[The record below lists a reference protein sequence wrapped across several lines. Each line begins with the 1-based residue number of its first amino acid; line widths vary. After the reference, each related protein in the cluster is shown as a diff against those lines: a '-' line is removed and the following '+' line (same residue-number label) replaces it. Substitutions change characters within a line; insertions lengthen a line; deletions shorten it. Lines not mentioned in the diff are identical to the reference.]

1 MDNSD
6 FKFINLNSKH
16 ADKYI
21 EKGVNSEM
29 TFYMKNPIILP
40 EEYDLKVV
48 NFSLKRTINSSILI
62 YDSGLSAVDNASAT
76 REILPE
82 FYNTNVIEDN
92 YNNITLY
99 EWDGSSFIPTDARA
113 TVSTTQTTPDLTT
126 GQINI
131 TDISDAGSG
140 FVLNNFLYVDKN
152 DITADENTYTNRYG
166 EIKITSIVDDDIIK
180 TLSNYADRNVN
191 AATASPI
198 NETTFNNVY
207 LYEDDGAGWYIDS
220 GVRANVEVAY
230 PYAGATFANINIT
243 TLTNGGS
250 DIALNQILYLDKFF
264 IIQNEPTMTY
274 TVRFAKYQATE
285 MINGVGSVVL
295 SANVEILANE
305 VEADFVSGSVYEDV
319 IVYIANPDVYG
330 KLPTDA
336 RANVTVLGNPTGNNG
351 NANIL
356 SFPVPGIG
364 FKTGNSIFIDK
375 EDLVQTYNR
384 YDPATRYAEYVI
396 TSVIDDNDLSLDF
409 AGSNNYGYD
418 QYGYIDVPDGMYYY
432 DVPNKNTRIYIE
444 VVSPPS
450 VSRHARLNRV
460 EGTREGFVVGEII
473 TLTRSDVI
481 SVETGEYWRKLL
493 SSGDLKVKVL
503 SLTTTSFPSYGYEI
517 TLDNLKYNNMIYT
530 NSNKNFKPVI
540 MRADPINKNIQN
552 SNAVLTLEKQIINQI
567 TLGFNRLIDSSA
579 DNLNIGLLLKRKK
592 ISY

>member
-1 MDNSD
+1 M
-6 FKFINLNSKH
+6 IVQLNSNDY
-16 ADKYI
+16 DKKEILSNNETRLTYY
-21 EKGVNSEM
+21 
-29 TFYMKNPIILP
+29 FKNPIILT
-40 EEYDLKVV
+40 EEHDLIIN
-48 NFSLKRTINSSILI
+48 NFNLKKTINSSILV
-62 YDSGLSAVDNASAT
+62 YDSGLSTVNNTSIT
-76 REILPE
+76 REILPL
-82 FYNTNVIEDN
+82 FYNTNVIENN
-92 YNNITLY
+92 YYNITLY
-99 EWDGSSFIPTDARA
+99 EWDGVSAFLPTDARA

-180 TLSNYADRNVN
+180 TISNYADRNIN
-191 AATASPI
+191 KATSSPI
-198 NETTFNNVY
+198 NETTFNNIF

-220 GVRANVEVAY
+220 GVRVNVEVAY

-243 TLTNGGS
+243 ALTNGGT
-250 DIALNQILYLDKFF
+250 DIALNQILYLDKSY

-274 TVRFAKYQATE
+274 QVRFAKYQATE

-319 IVYIANPDVYG
+319 TVYIANPDVYG

-336 RANVTVLGNPTGNNG
+336 KANVTVLANPTGNNG

-356 SFPVPGIG
+356 SFSVPGLG

-396 TSVIDDNDLSLDF
+396 ATVIDDDDLTLDF
-409 AGSNNYGYD
+409 AGSNNFGYD
-418 QYGYIDVPDGMYYY
+418 QYGIIDVPDGLYYY
-432 DVPNKNTRIYIE
+432 DVPNKNTRIYVE

-450 VSRHARLNRV
+450 VSRHARLNKV
-460 EGTREGFVVGEII
+460 EGDREGFIVGEII
-473 TLTRSDVI
+473 TLTRNDVI
-481 SVETGEYWRKLL
+481 SVTTGEHWRKQL
-493 SSGDLKVKVL
+493 SSGDLKAKVI
-503 SLTTTSFPSYGYEI
+503 SLTATTFSSYNYEI
-517 TLDNLKYNNMIYT
+517 YLENILYNNTKYF
-530 NSNKNFKPVI
+530 NSTSDTKALI
-540 MRADPINKNIQN
+540 LRSDILNKNIN
-552 SNAVLTLEKQIINQI
+552 NNNPILCLTKQIIQEI
-567 TLGFNRLIDSSA
+567 KIIINRIIDST
-579 DNLNIGLLLKRKK
+579 DNFNLSFCLKKNN
-592 ISY
+592 Y

>member
-1 MDNSD
+1 MNNND
-6 FKFINLNSKH
+6 FKFIHLNSK
-16 ADKYI
+16 DYDEYV

-29 TFYMKNPIILP
+29 TFYMKNPIILE
-40 EEYDLKVV
+40 EEYDVKVV
-48 NFSLKRTINSSILI
+48 NFSLKKTINSSILV

-76 REILPE
+76 REILPS
-82 FYNTNVIEDN
+82 FYNTNVIEKD

-99 EWDGSSFIPTDARA
+99 EWDGVSAFLPTDARA
-113 TVSTTQTTPDLTT
+113 TISTTQTTPDLTT

-166 EIKITSIVDDDIIK
+166 EIKITNIVDDDIIK
-180 TLSNYADRNVN
+180 TLSNYADRNIN

-198 NETTFNNVY
+198 NETTFNNIF

-220 GVRANVEVAY
+220 GVRVNVEVAY

-243 TLTNGGS
+243 ALTNGGT
-250 DIALNQILYLDKFF
+250 DIALNQILYLDKSY

-274 TVRFAKYQATE
+274 QVRFAKYQATE

-305 VEADFVSGSVYEDV
+305 VESDFVSGSVYEDV
-319 IVYIANPDVYG
+319 TVYIANPDVFG

-336 RANVTVLGNPTGNNG
+336 RANVGVLANPIGNNG
-351 NANIL
+351 NANIV

-396 TSVIDDNDLSLDF
+396 TAVIDDDDLTLDF

-418 QYGYIDVPDGMYYY
+418 QYGIIDVPDGLYYY

-444 VVSPPS
+444 VTSPPGFT
-450 VSRHARLNRV
+450 RTARLNRV

-473 TLTRSDVI
+473 TLTRNDVI
-481 SVETGEYWRKLL
+481 SVETGEHWRKQL
-493 SSGDLKVKVL
+493 SSGDLKAQVL
-503 SLTTTSFPSYGYEI
+503 SLTSTTFAAYGYEV
-517 TLDNLKYNNMIYT
+517 TLDNLRYNNMIYT

-540 MRADPINKNIQN
+540 MRADPVNKNIQN
-552 SNAVLTLEKQIINQI
+552 SNVVLTLEKQIINQI
-567 TLGFNRLIDSSA
+567 TLGFNRRIDTA